1 MGPAFSRCVRDGAV
15 RTGSRRDPVK
25 ATPAESRLFECC
37 RTEPLT
43 TDYLALCLE
52 AHDADVADARG
63 LTPLHALCEN
73 SSVTPELLR
82 LLLAGC
88 PENARRVHLEL
99 GTPLHCLC
107 ANARVDTALLAELLR
122 ANAAATEVRDGAGR
136 TPLRKLCDNATD
148 RKAECLPLVLEAS
161 PEFVVAE
168 MERRLDALH
177 GDAAAAQNPP
187 RKRPVVIPR
196 GAEEV
201 FESTGGAPKRPAAIP
216 EAVVA
221 PAAAGKRGDSVIHR
235 SGWARELF
243 TSPQRVTGR
252 GRAADADIL
261 DHLRALGDDDLRS
274 LSHEELMDLLADFEA
289 ELSEAQLATVAAIID
304 EYDDDDDADEAAP
317 EDVDVGEAPA
327 APEDAATSPL
337 H

>member
-1 MGPAFSRCVRDGAV
+1 MPPCAPS
-15 RTGSRRDPVK
+15 
-25 ATPAESRLFECC
+25 TPASWPSTPPSARIRSAAGSLPTQ
-37 RTEPLT
+37 RTTGAAGWP
-43 TDYLALCLE
+43 
-52 AHDADVADARG
+52 
-63 LTPLHALCEN
+63 TP
-73 SSVTPELLR
+73 
-82 LLLAGC
+82 
-88 PENARRVHLEL
+88 
-99 GTPLHCLC
+99 
-107 ANARVDTALLAELLR
+107 
-122 ANAAATEVRDGAGR
+122 
-136 TPLRKLCDNATD
+136 
-148 RKAECLPLVLEAS
+148 
-161 PEFVVAE
+161 
-168 MERRLDALH
+168 
-177 GDAAAAQNPP
+177 AAAQNPP

-216 EAVVA
+216 ETAVA

-304 EYDDDDDADEAAP
+304 EYDDDDGDDEAAP

-327 APEDAATSPL
+327 APEDAVTSPL